1 MKAQYLDIPS
11 PCTFQVETCDGKG
24 IRMGFGATFHIDS
37 YLTKLKDTNV
47 PADVK
52 PTYSVKDIYEV
63 YTILKDAR

>member
-1 MKAQYLDIPS
+1 
-11 PCTFQVETCDGKG
+11 
-24 IRMGFGATFHIDS
+24 MGFGATFHIDS

-47 PADVK
+47 PVDVK

>member
-1 MKAQYLDIPS
+1 MYKRQ
-11 PCTFQVETCDGKG
+11 
-24 IRMGFGATFHIDS
+24 RMGFGATFHIDS
-37 YLTKLKDTNV
+37 YLTKLKDANV

>member
-1 MKAQYLDIPS
+1 MPASCAYVGDTLSRDVIGP
-11 PCTFQVETCDGKG
+11 

-37 YLTKLKDTNV
+37 YLTKLKDANV